1 MRPRARLARIVLL
14 EERPEDARR
23 CRTPR
28 AAVCKYEC
36 KNMRLSLE
44 ELGVIFCYL
53 FATDRP
59 HTYTSRTVLVVIKGR
74 AEFLLS
80 SRYYPNTG
88 LRR

>member
-1 MRPRARLARIVLL
+1 
-14 EERPEDARR
+14 
-23 CRTPR
+23 
-28 AAVCKYEC
+28 
-36 KNMRLSLE
+36 MRLSLE

-80 SRYYPNTG
+80 SRYYPNTR